1 MIFHKWQL
9 TTDNSQLTTD
19 NSPLKTRNSK
29 LETDKMKS
37 GQYRDQFHIPQVHG
51 KDSIY
56 LCGNSLG
63 LQPKKVKEYV
73 NETLEDWARLGVEG
87 HLHARHPW
95 LPYHE
100 FLTQSMARLVG
111 ANESE
116 VVVMNSLTV
125 NLHLLM
131 ASFYRPTKDRYKI
144 LIESDAFPSDRYA
157 VASQA
162 KWHGFDEDEAVI
174 LWRPPYGKNLLDQE
188 ELEDILRVEG
198 EQIALI
204 LVGGV
209 NYYTGQY
216 LNIPEITRLGHQY
229 GITVGFDLAHAAGN
243 VDMQL
248 HDWDVDFA
256 AWCSYKY
263 LNSGPGS
270 LGGIFIHERHGEDLS
285 IPRLSGWWGHNK
297 KTRFKM
303 RDDFD
308 PLPGAEGWQLSN
320 PPILPLAAMRASM
333 ELFDKAGMEQLRN
346 ASKENVQLIYDALNG
361 HSNIQIITPSNPDER
376 GCQLSLLVKENGREL
391 FDYLTKLGVIA
402 DWREPEVIRI
412 AVTPLYTTT
421 KDVKQFISLVQSFK
435 P

>member
-1 MIFHKWQL
+1 M
-9 TTDNSQLTTD
+9 T
-19 NSPLKTRNSK
+19 
-29 LETDKMKS
+29 S
-37 GQYRDQFHIPQVHG
+37 GQYRNQFHIPQING
-51 KDSIY
+51 EDSIY

-63 LQPKKVKEYV
+63 LQPKKAKEYV
-73 NETLEDWARLGVEG
+73 NETLDDWAALGVEG
-87 HLHARHPW
+87 HLHARHAW

-111 ANESE
+111 ARDSE

-131 ASFYRPTKDRYKI
+131 ASFYRPTADRYKI

-162 KWHGFDEDEAVI
+162 KWHGFDEDDAVV
-174 LWRPPYGKNLLDQE
+174 LWRPKPGTHLLEQDD
-188 ELEDILRVEG
+188 LEDILKDEG
-198 EQIALI
+198 EQIAMI
-204 LVGGV
+204 LLGGV

-216 LNIPEITRLGHQY
+216 LNIPEITRLGHDY

-248 HDWDVDFA
+248 HEWDVDFA

-270 LGGIFIHERHGEDLS
+270 LGSIFVHDRLGQDLS

-297 KTRFKM
+297 TTRFRM
-303 RDDFD
+303 RDEFD

-333 ELFDKAGMEQLRN
+333 ELFDEAGIVQLRDT
-346 ASKENVQLIYDALNG
+346 SKENVRYMYDALSASG
-361 HSNIQIITPSNPDER
+361 KIQLITPENPAER
-376 GCQLSLLVKENGREL
+376 GCQLSLMVGRDGRPM
-391 FDYLTKLGVIA
+391 FDYLTSQGVIA
-402 DWREPEVIRI
+402 DWREPDVIRI
-412 AVTPLYTTT
+412 AAAPLYNTRE
-421 KDVKQFISLVQSFK
+421 DVERFVRLVESYS
-435 P
+435 

>member
-1 MIFHKWQL
+1 MI
-9 TTDNSQLTTD
+9 
-19 NSPLKTRNSK
+19 
-29 LETDKMKS
+29 S
-37 GQYRDQFHIPQVHG
+37 GAYRQQFHIPKVKG
-51 KDSIY
+51 EESVY

-63 LQPKKVKEYV
+63 LQPRKVKDYV
-73 NETLEDWARLGVEG
+73 DAELEDWASLGVEG

-100 FLTQSMARLVG
+100 FLTLPMARLVG
-111 ANESE
+111 AHPGE

-131 ASFYRPTKDRYKI
+131 ASFYRPTPTRYKI

-162 KWHGFDEDEAVI
+162 RWHGFDPASALVVWSPLPGEHTLRTDRLKEI
-174 LWRPPYGKNLLDQE
+174 LAK
-188 ELEDILRVEG
+188 EG
-198 EQIALI
+198 DSIALI
-204 LVGGV
+204 LLGGV

-216 LNIPEITRLGHQY
+216 FNIKDITALGHSF
-229 GITVGFDLAHAAGN
+229 GITMGWDLAHAAGN
-243 VDMQL
+243 VDLQL

-270 LGGIFIHERHGEDLS
+270 LAGIFVHDRHGLDLS
-285 IPRLSGWWGHNK
+285 VPRLSGWWGHNK
-297 KTRFKM
+297 ETRFRM

-333 ELFDKAGMEQLRN
+333 ELFDQAGMSALR
-346 ASKENVQLIYDALNG
+346 AISRENTRYLYDRLTSFPSIN
-361 HSNIQIITPSNPDER
+361 IITPSDPEER
-376 GCQLSLLVKENGREL
+376 GSQLSLLVTEGGRAL
-391 FDYLTKLGVIA
+391 FQQLTRKGVIA
-402 DWREPEVIRI
+402 DWREPNVIRI
-412 AVTPLYTTT
+412 AAASLYNTREDLERFVGILSET
-421 KDVKQFISLVQSFK
+421 S
-435 P
+435 

>member
-1 MIFHKWQL
+1 MI
-9 TTDNSQLTTD
+9 
-19 NSPLKTRNSK
+19 P
-29 LETDKMKS
+29 
-37 GQYRDQFHIPQVHG
+37 GQYRDQFHIPKVHEQEAV
-51 KDSIY
+51 Y

-63 LQPKKVKEYV
+63 LQPKKVSEYV
-73 NETLEDWARLGVEG
+73 LQELEDWASLGVEG

-100 FLTQSMARLVG
+100 FLTASMARLVG
-111 ANESE
+111 ARTSE

-131 ASFYRPTKDRYKI
+131 ASFYRPDVKRYKI

-162 KWHGFDEDEAVI
+162 RWHGYDPQEAI
-174 LWRPPYGKNLLDQE
+174 IQWRPLPGEHCLQTESLE
-188 ELEDILRVEG
+188 EILQRDG
-198 EQIALI
+198 ESIALI
-204 LVGGV
+204 LLGGV

-216 LNIPEITRLGHQY
+216 LDIPRITALGHQY
-229 GITVGFDLAHAAGN
+229 GIIVGWDLAHAAGN
-243 VDMQL
+243 VELQL
-248 HDWDVDFA
+248 QEWNADFA

-270 LGGIFIHERHGEDLS
+270 LSGIFIHDRHGQDLS

-297 KTRFKM
+297 QTRFKM

-333 ELFDKAGMEQLRN
+333 ELFDEAGIGHLRKASR
-346 ASKENVQLIYDALNG
+346 ENVQWLYEQLSMIEG
-361 HSNIQIITPSNPDER
+361 IEIITPADPEQR
-376 GCQLSLLVKENGREL
+376 GCQLSLLVRQDGKML
-391 FDYLTKLGVIA
+391 FDRLTQKGVIA
-402 DWREPEVIRI
+402 DWREPDVIRI
-412 AVTPLYTTT
+412 APVPLYNTRS
-421 KDVKQFISLVQSFK
+421 DVEQFVSMLTA
-435 P
+435 

>member
-1 MIFHKWQL
+1 M
-9 TTDNSQLTTD
+9 T
-19 NSPLKTRNSK
+19 
-29 LETDKMKS
+29 S
-37 GQYRDQFHIPQVHG
+37 GQYRDQFHIPQVNG
-51 KDSIY
+51 QDSIY

-73 NETLEDWARLGVEG
+73 NEELEDWAMLGVEG

-100 FLTQSMARLVG
+100 FLTQSMSRLVG
-111 ANESE
+111 ANPSE

-131 ASFYRPTKDRYKI
+131 ASFYRPDKKRYKI

-162 KWHGFDEDEAVI
+162 QWHGYDSHDAIIHWTPREGEYTLHIEHLREI
-174 LWRPPYGKNLLDQE
+174 LEK
-188 ELEDILRVEG
+188 EG

-204 LVGGV
+204 LLGGV

-216 LNIPEITRLGHQY
+216 FNINEITALGHQY
-229 GITVGFDLAHAAGN
+229 GITMGWDLAHAAGN
-243 VDMQL
+243 VDLKL
-248 HDWDVDFA
+248 HDWNVDFA

-270 LGGIFIHERHGEDLS
+270 LSGIFIHDRLGQDLS

-297 KTRFKM
+297 ETRFRM

-333 ELFDKAGMEQLRN
+333 EIFDEAGIQNLREISKQNSQLLFDSLRDVPQV
-346 ASKENVQLIYDALNG
+346 KM
-361 HSNIQIITPSNPDER
+361 ITPADPEQR
-376 GCQLSLLVKENGREL
+376 GCQLSLLVRPNGRET
-391 FDYLTKLGVIA
+391 FDRLSREGVIA
-402 DWREPEVIRI
+402 DWREPDVIRV
-412 AVTPLYTTT
+412 APVPLYTTREDIERFVHLLSH
-421 KDVKQFISLVQSFK
+421 K
-435 P
+435 

>member
-1 MIFHKWQL
+1 M
-9 TTDNSQLTTD
+9 
-19 NSPLKTRNSK
+19 KTGSYRN
-29 LETDKMKS
+29 
-37 GQYRDQFHIPQVHG
+37 QFHIPQVNG
-51 KDSIY
+51 QDSIY

-73 NETLEDWARLGVEG
+73 NEELEDWATLGVEG

-100 FLTQSMARLVG
+100 FLTKSVARLVG
-111 ANESE
+111 ANQSE

-131 ASFYRPTKDRYKI
+131 ASFYKPDKKRFKI

-162 KWHGFDEDEAVI
+162 VWHGYDPHEAII
-174 LWRPPYGKNLLDQE
+174 LWKPEEGEYTLRTERLKSLLE
-188 ELEDILRVEG
+188 KEG

-204 LVGGV
+204 LLGGV

-216 LNIPEITRLGHQY
+216 FDIQEITALGHQY
-229 GITVGFDLAHAAGN
+229 GITMGWDLAHAAGN

-248 HDWDVDFA
+248 HDWKVDFA

-270 LGGIFIHERHGEDLS
+270 LGGIFIHDNHGLDLS
-285 IPRLSGWWGHNK
+285 TPRLSGWWGHNK
-297 KTRFKM
+297 ETRFRM
-303 RDDFD
+303 RDEFD

-320 PPILPLAAMRASM
+320 PPILPLAAMRASL
-333 ELFDKAGMEQLRN
+333 EIFDEAGIQNLRAASKLNSQILFD
-346 ASKENVQLIYDALNG
+346 AL
-361 HSNIQIITPSNPDER
+361 STIPQIKIITPSDPEQR
-376 GCQLSLLVKENGREL
+376 GCQLSLLVTPHGRQV
-391 FDYLTKLGVIA
+391 FDRLSKAGVIA
-402 DWREPEVIRI
+402 DWREPDVIRV
-412 AVTPLYTTT
+412 AAAPLYNTSE
-421 KDVKQFISLVQSFK
+421 DIDRFVSILNEG
-435 P
+435 

>member
-1 MIFHKWQL
+1 MHH
-9 TTDNSQLTTD
+9 
-19 NSPLKTRNSK
+19 
-29 LETDKMKS
+29 
-37 GQYRDQFHIPQVHG
+37 GQYRDHFHIPHIKG
-51 KDSIY
+51 KESIY

-73 NETLEDWARLGVEG
+73 DAELEDWAALGVEG

-100 FLTQSMARLVG
+100 FLTRSMSSLVG
-111 ANESE
+111 AFPAE

-131 ASFYRPTKDRYKI
+131 ASFYKPTKERFRI

-162 KWHGFDEDEAVI
+162 IWHGFDQDDAIIQWSPPEGEHCLQLDSLKEI
-174 LWRPPYGKNLLDQE
+174 LKEQ
-188 ELEDILRVEG
+188 G

-204 LVGGV
+204 LIGGV

-216 LNIPEITRLGHQY
+216 LDLKEITKLGHSY

-243 VDMQL
+243 VEMQL
-248 HDWDVDFA
+248 HEWDIDFA

-270 LGGIFIHERHGEDLS
+270 LGAVFIHNKHGQDTTL
-285 IPRLSGWWGHNK
+285 PRLSGWWGHNK
-297 KTRFKM
+297 ETRFRM

-308 PLPGAEGWQLSN
+308 PLTGAEGWQLSN

-333 ELFDKAGMEQLRN
+333 ELFDKAEIGHLRQSSKDLGTKFYNQLK
-346 ASKENVQLIYDALNG
+346 SIDKIE
-361 HSNIQIITPSNPDER
+361 IITPENPNER
-376 GCQLSLLVKENGREL
+376 GCQLSLLVKDNGRKL
-391 FDYLTKLGVIA
+391 FDHLTRQGVIA
-402 DWREPEVIRI
+402 DWREHDVIRI
-412 AVTPLYTTT
+412 APVPLYNTQ
-421 KDVKQFISLVQSFK
+421 DDLDYFINAINEV
-435 P
+435 

>member
-1 MIFHKWQL
+1 M
-9 TTDNSQLTTD
+9 T
-19 NSPLKTRNSK
+19 
-29 LETDKMKS
+29 S
-37 GQYRDQFHIPQVHG
+37 GQYRDQFHIPQVNG

-73 NETLEDWARLGVEG
+73 NETLEDWASLGVEG

-100 FLTQSMARLVG
+100 FLTQSTARLVG
-111 ANESE
+111 ANTSE

-131 ASFYRPTKDRYKI
+131 ASFYKPTPDRYKI

-162 KWHGFDEDEAVI
+162 KWHGYDEEDAII
-174 LWRPPYGKNLLDQE
+174 LWRPKPDQHLVDLE

-216 LNIPEITRLGHQY
+216 LNIPEITRIGHEHD
-229 GITVGFDLAHAAGN
+229 IIVGFDLAHATGN
-243 VDMQL
+243 VDMKL

-270 LGGIFIHERHGEDLS
+270 LGGIFIHDRHGEDLS
-285 IPRLSGWWGHNK
+285 VPRLSGWWGHNK
-297 KTRFKM
+297 TTRFRM
-303 RDDFD
+303 RDEFD

-320 PPILPLAAMRASM
+320 PPILPMAAIRASM
-333 ELFDKAGMEQLRN
+333 ELFDQAGIQQLRK
-346 ASKENVQLIYDALNG
+346 ASRGTVQYLFDAL
-361 HSNIQIITPSNPDER
+361 STSEKIKILTPSNPDER
-376 GCQLSLLVKENGREL
+376 GSQLSLLVEEDGRQL
-391 FDYLTKLGVIA
+391 FDHLTKQGVIA
-402 DWREPEVIRI
+402 DWREPNVIRI
-412 AVTPLYTTT
+412 AAAPLYNTLE
-421 KDVKQFISLVQSFK
+421 DVEQFVSLVESYK
-435 P
+435 

>member
-1 MIFHKWQL
+1 
-9 TTDNSQLTTD
+9 
-19 NSPLKTRNSK
+19 
-29 LETDKMKS
+29 MKS
-37 GQYRDQFHIPQVHG
+37 GHFRDQFHIPKING

-63 LQPKKVKEYV
+63 LQPKRVKEYV
-73 NETLEDWARLGVEG
+73 NEELEDWATLGVEG
-87 HLHARHPW
+87 HIHARHPW

-131 ASFYRPTKDRYKI
+131 ASFYKPTKDRYKI
-144 LIESDAFPSDRYA
+144 IIESDAFPSDRYA

-162 KWHGFDEDEAVI
+162 KWHGFDEEDAIV
-174 LWRPPYGKNLLDQE
+174 LWRPKPGQHLLEMDD
-188 ELEDILRVEG
+188 LEDILRNEG
-198 EQIALI
+198 DQVALM
-204 LVGGV
+204 LLGGV

-216 LNIPEITRLGHQY
+216 LNIPELTRLGHEY
-229 GITVGFDLAHAAGN
+229 GIVMGFDLAHATGN
-243 VDMQL
+243 VAMQL
-248 HDWDVDFA
+248 HDWNVDFA

-270 LGGIFIHERHGEDLS
+270 LGSIFVHDRLGEDLS

-297 KTRFKM
+297 ETRFRM
-303 RDDFD
+303 RDEFD

-333 ELFDKAGMEQLRN
+333 ELFDQAGIQNLRN
-346 ASKENVQLIYDALNG
+346 VSKENVSYLYNALKSING
-361 HSNIQIITPSNPDER
+361 INIITSANPDER
-376 GCQLSLLVKENGREL
+376 GCQLSILVKENGL
-391 FDYLTKLGVIA
+391 AIFDRLSQQGVIA
-402 DWREPEVIRI
+402 DWREPAVIRI
-412 AVTPLYTTT
+412 AAVPLYNTRE
-421 KDVKQFISLVQSFK
+421 DVEKFVEILDQAVKIVAN
-435 P
+435 

>member
-1 MIFHKWQL
+1 M
-9 TTDNSQLTTD
+9 NSG
-19 NSPLKTRNSK
+19 K
-29 LETDKMKS
+29 
-37 GQYRDQFHIPQVHG
+37 YRDQFHIPKVNGQ
-51 KDSIY
+51 DSIY

-73 NETLEDWARLGVEG
+73 NEELEDWATLGVEG

-111 ANESE
+111 ANQSE

-131 ASFYRPTKDRYKI
+131 ASFYKPDKKRYKI

-162 KWHGFDEDEAVI
+162 NWHGYDPADAII
-174 LWRPPYGKNLLDQE
+174 LWKPVEGEYT
-188 ELEDILRVEG
+188 LRVEQLKEILKKEG
-198 EQIALI
+198 EQIAMI
-204 LVGGV
+204 LLGGV

-216 LNIPEITRLGHQY
+216 FNIKEITELGHQY
-229 GITVGFDLAHAAGN
+229 GIMMGWDLAHATGN
-243 VDMQL
+243 VEMML
-248 HDWDVDFA
+248 HDWNVDFA

-270 LGGIFIHERHGEDLS
+270 LGAIFVHDQHGLDLTT
-285 IPRLSGWWGHNK
+285 PRLSGWWGHNK
-297 KTRFKM
+297 VTRFKM

-333 ELFDKAGMEQLRN
+333 EIFDEAGIKNLRAISKLNSQLLFD
-346 ASKENVQLIYDALNG
+346 ALSPIPG
-361 HSNIQIITPSNPDER
+361 IQIITPTDPEQR
-376 GCQLSLLVKENGREL
+376 GSQLSLLFTHNGRQV
-391 FDYLTKLGVIA
+391 FDRLTKAGVIA
-402 DWREPEVIRI
+402 DWREPDVIRVS
-412 AVTPLYTTT
+412 AAALYNTSE
-421 KDVKQFISLVQSFK
+421 DLERFVNILAQG
-435 P
+435 

>member
-1 MIFHKWQL
+1 MIY
-9 TTDNSQLTTD
+9 
-19 NSPLKTRNSK
+19 
-29 LETDKMKS
+29 
-37 GQYRDQFHIPQVHG
+37 GQYRDQFHIPQING
-51 KDSIY
+51 KDSVY

-63 LQPKKVKEYV
+63 LQPKKVKDYV
-73 NETLEDWARLGVEG
+73 EETLEDWAQLGVEG

-100 FLTQSMARLVG
+100 FLTKSMARLVG

-131 ASFYRPTKDRYKI
+131 ASFYRPTKARYKI

-162 KWHGFDEDEAVI
+162 KWHGLDVDDAIVQ
-174 LWRPPYGKNLLDQE
+174 WRPEPGKHLLDLDS
-188 ELEDILRVEG
+188 LEDILRVEG

-216 LNIPEITRLGHQY
+216 MNIPEITRLGHDY
-229 GITVGFDLAHAAGN
+229 GITVGFDLAHATGN
-243 VDMQL
+243 VAMQL
-248 HDWDVDFA
+248 HQWDVDFA
-256 AWCSYKY
+256 VWCSYKY

-270 LGGIFIHERHGEDLS
+270 LGGIFVHDRLGQDLS

-297 KTRFKM
+297 ETRFRM
-303 RDDFD
+303 RDEFD

-333 ELFDKAGMEQLRN
+333 DLFDQAGIENLQQTAKA
-346 ASKENVQLIYDALNG
+346 NVHYLYESIKDMQGIT
-361 HSNIQIITPSNPDER
+361 IITPADPDQR
-376 GCQLSLLVKENGREL
+376 GCQLSLMVSHHGKRL
-391 FDYLTKLGVIA
+391 FDQLAQEGIIA
-402 DWREPEVIRI
+402 DWREPDVIRI
-412 AVTPLYTTT
+412 APVPLYNT
-421 KDVKQFISLVQSFK
+421 KEDAERFVSILIEKSS
-435 P
+435 

>member
-1 MIFHKWQL
+1 M
-9 TTDNSQLTTD
+9 T
-19 NSPLKTRNSK
+19 
-29 LETDKMKS
+29 S
-37 GQYRDQFHIPQVHG
+37 GKYRDQFHIPQHNG
-51 KDSIY
+51 RDAIY

-63 LQPKKVKEYV
+63 LQPKKVKDYV
-73 NETLEDWARLGVEG
+73 NAELEDWAMLGVEG

-100 FLTQSMARLVG
+100 FLTAPMARLVG
-111 ANESE
+111 ALPGE

-131 ASFYRPTKDRYKI
+131 ASFYRPTNERYKI

-162 KWHGFDEDEAVI
+162 EWHGYNASDSIINWKPEPGEHTLRIETLKEI
-174 LWRPPYGKNLLDQE
+174 LAR
-188 ELEDILRVEG
+188 EG
-198 EQIALI
+198 DRIALMMI
-204 LVGGV
+204 GGV

-216 LNIPEITRLGHQY
+216 FNIKEITALGHQY
-229 GITVGFDLAHAAGN
+229 GITVGWDMAHAAGN
-243 VDMQL
+243 VALQL

-270 LGGIFIHERHGEDLS
+270 LGSIFVHEKHGNDLT

-297 KTRFKM
+297 ETRFKM

-320 PPILPLAAMRASM
+320 PPILPMAAMRASL
-333 ELFDKAGMEQLRN
+333 EIFEAAGIANLQAIARV
-346 ASKENVQLIYDALNG
+346 NVQRLYDALVVLP
-361 HSNIQIITPSNPDER
+361 HVQILTPSNPDER
-376 GCQLSLLVKENGREL
+376 GSQLSLFFEENGRAL
-391 FDYLTKLGVIA
+391 FDHLSAQGVIA
-402 DWREPEVIRI
+402 DWREPNVIRI
-412 AVTPLYTTT
+412 AAASLYNTTT
-421 KDVKQFISLVQSFK
+421 DIDTFINILQQTSVQV
-435 P
+435 

>member
-1 MIFHKWQL
+1 M
-9 TTDNSQLTTD
+9 N
-19 NSPLKTRNSK
+19 
-29 LETDKMKS
+29 S
-37 GQYRDQFHIPQVHG
+37 GQYRNQFHIPQVNG
-51 KDSIY
+51 EDSIY

-73 NETLEDWARLGVEG
+73 NAELEDWASLGVEG

-100 FLTQSMARLVG
+100 FLTKSMAKLVG
-111 ANESE
+111 GNQSE

-131 ASFYRPTKDRYKI
+131 ASFYKPDKKRFKI
-144 LIESDAFPSDRYA
+144 LVESDAFPSDRYA

-162 KWHGFDEDEAVI
+162 VWHGFNPDEAII
-174 LWRPPYGKNLLDQE
+174 LWKPEQGEYTLRTEGLKEILKN
-188 ELEDILRVEG
+188 EG

-204 LVGGV
+204 LLGGV

-216 LNIPEITRLGHQY
+216 FNIPEITALGHEY
-229 GITVGFDLAHAAGN
+229 GITMGWDLAHATGN
-243 VDMQL
+243 VDLKL
-248 HDWDVDFA
+248 HDWNVDFA

-270 LGGIFIHERHGEDLS
+270 LGAVFIHDQHGQDLS

-297 KTRFKM
+297 ETRFKM

-320 PPILPLAAMRASM
+320 PPILPLAAMRASL
-333 ELFDKAGMEQLRN
+333 EIFDEAGIQNLR
-346 ASKENVQLIYDALNG
+346 AISKINSQKMYDALTSTP
-361 HSNIQIITPSNPDER
+361 HIKLITPADPEQR
-376 GCQLSLLVKENGREL
+376 GCQLSLLVEENGRGV
-391 FDYLTKLGVIA
+391 FDHLSKAGVIA
-402 DWREPEVIRI
+402 DWREPNVIRI
-412 AVTPLYTTT
+412 APVPLYNTSE
-421 KDVKQFISLVQSFK
+421 DIDRFVSILGRA
-435 P
+435 

>member
-1 MIFHKWQL
+1 MI
-9 TTDNSQLTTD
+9 
-19 NSPLKTRNSK
+19 
-29 LETDKMKS
+29 S
-37 GQYRDQFHIPQVHG
+37 GQYRDQFHIPQVNG

-63 LQPKKVKEYV
+63 LQPKKVKDYV
-73 NETLEDWARLGVEG
+73 EETLEDWAKLGVEG

-111 ANESE
+111 ARESE

-162 KWHGFDEDEAVI
+162 KWHGFEEEDAIV
-174 LWRPPYGKNLLDQE
+174 LWRPEPGKHLLDMDG
-188 ELEDILRVEG
+188 LEDILRVEG
-198 EQIALI
+198 EQIAMI
-204 LVGGV
+204 LLGGV

-216 LNIPEITRLGHQY
+216 LDIREITKLGHDY
-229 GITVGFDLAHAAGN
+229 GITVGFDLAHATGN
-243 VDMQL
+243 VAMHL

-270 LGGIFIHERHGEDLS
+270 LGGIFVHDRLGQDLS

-297 KTRFKM
+297 ETRFRM
-303 RDDFD
+303 RDEFD

-333 ELFDKAGMEQLRN
+333 ELFDQAGI
-346 ASKENVQLIYDALNG
+346 ENLQRSARDNVHFLYESIKDMPG
-361 HSNIQIITPSNPDER
+361 IKIITPADAHQR
-376 GCQLSLLVKENGREL
+376 GCQLSLMVSHHGKKL
-391 FDYLTKLGVIA
+391 FDQLTQEGIIA
-402 DWREPEVIRI
+402 DWREPDVIRI
-412 AVTPLYTTT
+412 APVPLYNTIDDAERFVSILTE
-421 KDVKQFISLVQSFK
+421 KSGL
-435 P
+435 

>member
-1 MIFHKWQL
+1 MI
-9 TTDNSQLTTD
+9 
-19 NSPLKTRNSK
+19 
-29 LETDKMKS
+29 S
-37 GQYRDQFHIPQVHG
+37 GQYRNQFHIPQVNG

-73 NETLEDWARLGVEG
+73 NETLDDWAALGVEG

-100 FLTQSMARLVG
+100 FLTQSTARLVG
-111 ANESE
+111 ANTSE

-131 ASFYRPTKDRYKI
+131 ASFYRPTADRYKI

-162 KWHGFDEDEAVI
+162 KWHGFDEEDAVVM
-174 LWRPPYGKNLLDQE
+174 WRPKPGRHLLELDD
-188 ELEDILRVEG
+188 LEDILRVEG

-204 LVGGV
+204 MVGGV

-216 LNIPEITRLGHQY
+216 LNIPEITRMGHDY

-243 VDMQL
+243 VDVQL
-248 HDWDVDFA
+248 HDWNVDFA

-270 LGGIFIHERHGEDLS
+270 LGGIFIHDRLGQDLS
-285 IPRLSGWWGHNK
+285 TPRLSGWWGHNK
-297 KTRFKM
+297 ATRFRM
-303 RDDFD
+303 RDEFD

-333 ELFDKAGMEQLRN
+333 ELFDEAGISQLRET
-346 ASKENVQLIYDALNG
+346 SRENVKYMYDALSSSG
-361 HSNIQIITPSNPDER
+361 KIQIITPENPEER
-376 GCQLSLLVKENGREL
+376 GCQLSLMVGKDGRPM
-391 FDYLTKLGVIA
+391 FDYLTSQGVIA
-402 DWREPEVIRI
+402 DWREPDVIRI
-412 AVTPLYTTT
+412 AAAPLYNTRE
-421 KDVKQFISLVQSFK
+421 DAERFVRLVESYT
-435 P
+435 

>member
-1 MIFHKWQL
+1 MGGRGQ
-9 TTDNSQLTTD
+9 NESM
-19 NSPLKTRNSK
+19 N
-29 LETDKMKS
+29 S
-37 GQYRDQFHIPQVHG
+37 GQYRNQFHIPQLNG
-51 KDSIY
+51 TDSIY

-73 NETLEDWARLGVEG
+73 NEELEDWASLGVEG

-111 ANESE
+111 GNPSE

-131 ASFYRPTKDRYKI
+131 ASFYRPDKKRYKI
-144 LIESDAFPSDRYA
+144 LVESDAFPSDRYA

-162 KWHGFDEDEAVI
+162 RWHGYDPHDAII
-174 LWRPPYGKNLLDQE
+174 LWKPEAGEYTLRTERLQE
-188 ELEDILRVEG
+188 ILKEQG

-204 LVGGV
+204 LLGGV

-216 LNIPEITRLGHQY
+216 FDIPGITALGHRY
-229 GITVGFDLAHAAGN
+229 GITMGWDLAHATGN
-243 VDMQL
+243 VDLKL
-248 HDWDVDFA
+248 HEWNVDFA

-270 LGGIFIHERHGEDLS
+270 LGSVFIHDKHGQDLS

-297 KTRFKM
+297 ETRFKM

-320 PPILPLAAMRASM
+320 PPILPLAAMRASL
-333 ELFDKAGMEQLRN
+333 EIFDEAGIQKLR
-346 ASKENVQLIYDALNG
+346 AVSKINSQKLYDALAPIP
-361 HSNIQIITPSNPDER
+361 HVKLITPAEPEQR
-376 GCQLSLLVKENGREL
+376 GCQLSLLVEQNGRKV
-391 FDYLTKLGVIA
+391 FDHLSNAGVIA
-402 DWREPEVIRI
+402 DWREPNVIRI
-412 AVTPLYTTT
+412 APVPLYNTSE
-421 KDVKQFISLVQSFK
+421 DIDRFVSILHQG
-435 P
+435 